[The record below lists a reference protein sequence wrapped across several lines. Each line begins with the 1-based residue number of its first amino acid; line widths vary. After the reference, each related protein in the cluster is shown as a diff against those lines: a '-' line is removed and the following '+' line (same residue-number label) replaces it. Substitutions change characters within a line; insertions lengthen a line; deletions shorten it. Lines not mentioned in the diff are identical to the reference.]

1 MKFGEY
7 ELLERLGAGGMGEA
21 WLAKKGD
28 AAPVVIKRVLPQLV
42 AQAGSLQQFLQEA
55 RVMARIHDE
64 CVAATI
70 ELGEVQGE
78 WFIAME
84 FVDGEDVQTMLER
97 GPLSFEQVRRIGA
110 DGAQALLAAH
120 GARDASG
127 RATPV
132 IHRDVSPHNLIF
144 GKDGRVRLIDFGVAS
159 LTGAGESGGKYAY
172 AAPEQLLEDESSPL
186 SDQYSLGVV
195 LWECLSGRSAFDA
208 EEDVE
213 TIRRVTEDG
222 VQPLPDSV
230 PEDLRGVVMKMCAL
244 DPLDRFD
251 DLKEVLAALSHGE
264 KVSRHRGVRSA
275 AVITQTVE
283 RRFTVEQ
290 ANAIYG
296 RDTVEE
302 MLTTGELR
310 AEEVDGVRVFFKPA

>member
-7 ELLERLGAGGMGEA
+7 ELLKRLGAGGMGEA
-21 WLAKKGD
+21 WLAQKGD
-28 AAPVVIKRVLPQLV
+28 AAPVVIKRVLPQLI
-42 AQAGSLQQFLQEA
+42 AQAGSLQQFLHEA

-64 CVAATI
+64 CVAQTL

-84 FVDGEDVQTMLER
+84 FVDGEDVQSMVER
-97 GPLSFEQVRRIGA
+97 GPLNFEQVRRIGA

-172 AAPEQLLEDESSPL
+172 AAPEQLLEDETSAL

-195 LWECLSGRSAFDA
+195 LWELSL
-208 EEDVE
+208 
-213 TIRRVTEDG
+213 I
-222 VQPLPDSV
+222 
-230 PEDLRGVVMKMCAL
+230 
-244 DPLDRFD
+244 
-251 DLKEVLAALSHGE
+251 H
-264 KVSRHRGVRSA
+264 
-275 AVITQTVE
+275 I
-283 RRFTVEQ
+283 
-290 ANAIYG
+290 
-296 RDTVEE
+296 
-302 MLTTGELR
+302 
-310 AEEVDGVRVFFKPA
+310 